1 MHEQPNENIFHG
13 IDDKRGICSATHPP
27 ANDTSSTVSVPLQEL
42 EMINL
47 PYFQGC

>member
-13 IDDKRGICSATHPP
+13 IDDKRGICSD
-27 ANDTSSTVSVPLQEL
+27 NDTSSTVSVPLQEL

-47 PYFQGC
+47 PYFQGY